1 MESYFIIGN
10 GVAGLNAAEAIRDR
24 DKDGRITIITA
35 EGYHTYS
42 RLMLSHYLGKDV
54 EPEKLYIH
62 PVSWYEE
69 RDIKVYLNTKVQAI
83 DTEKRVVKTDGGE
96 FFYTRLV
103 IASGSYSFIPPVEG
117 VNKKKVFALRSFDDM
132 VSITEAMK
140 SAKKAIVIGGGV
152 LGLEAAWAIRQA
164 GLDVSLLEFFPRLLP
179 RQMDEEGSNILK
191 EIVEDFGVTT
201 YLGVETKSILGQDR
215 AEGVLLKDGRE
226 IKADFVVFSSGVRP
240 HIEFLNGQP
249 IEINKGIVVDEY
261 MRTSLDGVYAAGDV
275 AEFKEAMPAIWP
287 VAQEQGK
294 IAGMNAAG
302 EEATY
307 HPIPPSNMLKVMN
320 VSCFSVGEINNEKGE
335 LKELK
340 YTGNKEYYK
349 LFLRNNVLVGAMM
362 IGDVSKSTKIKSYV
376 DQKKDIS
383 AFLISDNAKEIISS
397 L

>member
-1 MESYFIIGN
+1 MESYLVIGN
-10 GVAGLNAAEAIRDR
+10 GIAGLNAAEAIRDR
-24 DKDGRITIITA
+24 DKDGRVTIIS
-35 EGYHTYS
+35 EEKYNTYS

-69 RDIKVYLNTKVQAI
+69 RNIEIYLNTKVEKV
-83 DTEKRVVKTDGGE
+83 DTEKKVVKTTSGE
-96 FFYTRLV
+96 FPYTKLI

-117 VNKKKVFALRSFDDM
+117 SNKGNVFALRSLDDM
-132 VSITEAMK
+132 KAITNAIK
-140 SAKKAIVIGGGV
+140 SSKKAIVIGGGV
-152 LGLEAAWAIRQA
+152 LGLEAVWAIRQA
-164 GLDVSLLEFFPRLLP
+164 GLEVDVLEFFPRLLP
-179 RQMDEEGSNILK
+179 RQMDEEGSKILK
-191 EIVEDFGVTT
+191 DIVEGTGVTT
-201 YLGVETKSILGQDR
+201 YLGVETKAILGEDR
-215 AEGVLLKDGRE
+215 AEGVILKGGQE

-249 IEINKGIVVDEY
+249 IEIKRGIVVDEY

-275 AEFKEAMPAIWP
+275 AEFKGAMPAIWP

-383 AFLISDNAKEIISS
+383 EFLISDNAKEIISS